1 MTKPCSG
8 IVRAVEGSST
18 VAISDRAR
26 QLQQA
31 GINVVNLG
39 GGDPDFDTPQHIQE
53 AAITAIK
60 KGFTHYVN
68 SKGTPEIRKAI
79 AGRYRR
85 EEGLTYDPATEI
97 IATASGKVALYI
109 ALAALVG
116 PGDEVLLL
124 EPAWVSYRPIVQLLG
139 GKPVGVALSIEN
151 NYLVGEEVL
160 ERHVTAKTKAI
171 IVNSPNNPT
180 GRVLSADERANIA
193 RIAARYDL
201 WVITDDIYE
210 KIIYD
215 GRVHRSLAS
224 LSGMKERTIV
234 VNGMSKA
241 YAMTGWRLG
250 YLAGPAAAVEEILKV
265 QQHLVTCAAS
275 FTQVAGVA
283 ALEGGDECV
292 AAMVAEYD
300 KRRREIAAALNAIP
314 GVKCPLPEG
323 AFYFFPRV
331 DYKGMNS
338 FELSEYL
345 LDRAHVA
352 VTPGVAFGQAGEGCI
367 RLTYATSLANLREA
381 VGRIGDALKN

>member
-1 MTKPCSG
+1 M
-8 IVRAVEGSST
+8 
-18 VAISDRAR
+18 AISDRAR
-26 QLQQA
+26 QLQQE

-39 GGDPDFDTPQHIQE
+39 GGDPDFDTPQHIQDAAVE
-53 AAITAIK
+53 AIR

-79 AGRYRR
+79 AEKYRR
-85 EEGLTYDPATEI
+85 EAGLTYDPASEI

-109 ALAALVG
+109 ALAALVD

-139 GKPVGVALSIEN
+139 GVPVGVSLSFEN
-151 NYLVGEEVL
+151 NFLVADEIL
-160 ERHVTAKTKAI
+160 EKHISAKTKAV

-180 GRVLSADERANIA
+180 GRVLTAAERESIA
-193 RIAARYDL
+193 RVAARHDL

-215 GRVHRSLAS
+215 GLVHKTLAA
-224 LSGMKERTIV
+224 LPGMQERTIV

-250 YLAGPAAAVEEILKV
+250 YLAGPAAAVGEILKV

-283 ALEGGDECV
+283 ALEGGCGCV
-292 AAMVAEYD
+292 DAMVAEYD
-300 KRRREIAAALNAIP
+300 KRRRTIAAALNAIP
-314 GVKCPLPEG
+314 GVRCPLPEG
-323 AFYFFPRV
+323 AFYFLPCV

-338 FELSEYL
+338 FKLAEYL
-345 LDRAHVA
+345 LDVAHVA
-352 VTPGVAFGQAGEGCI
+352 VTPGAAFGQAGEGCI
-367 RLTYATSLANLREA
+367 RLTFATSLANLQEA
-381 VGRIGDALKN
+381 VRRIDRALKH